1 MANERPKV
9 EPQAIVCAATQ
20 HTLDYW
26 LVCLFGIAN
35 LPLSTRSV
43 QKGAHLMKRLL
54 LLIALLM
61 LLVSLAPGA
70 LAQDDGYTIAFVPGV
85 NPDPFY
91 ITMSTGVY
99 QAAADLGL
107 NIIQQDPE
115 RFDVTVSAPIIE
127 ALIARGDVD
136 ALVTA
141 PNDKEQSIP
150 VLQAAHEAGIPVLTV
165 DTFIGDGNYA
175 DGEVT
180 FPISY
185 IGSDNTQGGYIAC
198 SALADALPEG
208 SKIYVTNTRPGI
220 STTDQREEGCL
231 MAADDRG
238 LVVARVDYN
247 ENSADMAQQQTAAV
261 LQANPDIVGMFATNL
276 FGAVGAGNAIQNA
289 GLQGAVEV
297 ALFDAGEENIQFL
310 RDGIV
315 SLVIAQKPADMG
327 YLGVALATAYLDG
340 VGSIP
345 ARIGTGYAVITI
357 DNVDDPAVS
366 RFIYTSNTTDPAPA
380 LDDSY
385 NLAFVPGV
393 NPDPFYITMSRGV
406 YAAAGRLGINVIQQD
421 PERFDVTVSA
431 PIIEAL
437 IARGDIDSLVT
448 APNDKEQS
456 IPVLQSAHE
465 AGIPVLTVDTFIG
478 DGNYADGEVTFPM
491 TYIGSDNTQGGYI
504 ACSALADALPEG
516 SKIYVTNTRPGIS
529 TTDQREEG
537 CLMAA
542 DARGLVVA
550 RVDYNENSADMAQQQ
565 TAAVLQANPDIVG
578 MFATNLFG
586 AVGAGNAIQNAG
598 LQGAVEVA
606 LFDAGE
612 ENIQFLRDGIVSL
625 VIAQKP
631 ADMGYM
637 GVIAQVANLRGVTSM
652 PARVPTGY
660 AVITIDNVDDPDV
673 ARFIYTG

>member
-1 MANERPKV
+1 
-9 EPQAIVCAATQ
+9 
-20 HTLDYW
+20 
-26 LVCLFGIAN
+26 
-35 LPLSTRSV
+35 
-43 QKGAHLMKRLL
+43 MKRILLLTALL
-54 LLIALLM
+54 LLLA
-61 LLVSLAPGA
+61 SLAPGA

-99 QAAADLGL
+99 QAATDLGL

-150 VLQAAHEAGIPVLTV
+150 VLQSAHEAGIPVLTV

-180 FPISY
+180 FPVSY

-220 STTDQREEGCL
+220 STTDQREQGCL
-231 MAADDRG
+231 MAAEDLGLVVARVDYNENSADMAQQQTAAVLQANPDIVGMFATNLFGAVGAGNAIQNAGLQGAVEVALFDAGEENIQFLRDGVVSLVIAQKPADMGYLGVALATAYLDGVGSIPARVGTGYAVITIDNVDDPDVARFIYTSNTTDPAPALDDSYNLAFVPGVNPDPFYITMSRGVYAAAERLGINVIQQDPERFDVTVSAPIIEALIARGDIDSLVTAPNDKEQSIPVLQSAHEAGIPVLTVDTFIGDGNYADGEVTFPVSYIGSDNTQGGYIACSALADALPEGSKIYVTNTRPGISTTDQREQGCLMAAEDLG

-327 YLGVALATAYLDG
+327 YLGV
-340 VGSIP
+340 
-345 ARIGTGYAVITI
+345 
-357 DNVDDPAVS
+357 
-366 RFIYTSNTTDPAPA
+366 
-380 LDDSY
+380 
-385 NLAFVPGV
+385 
-393 NPDPFYITMSRGV
+393 
-406 YAAAGRLGINVIQQD
+406 
-421 PERFDVTVSA
+421 
-431 PIIEAL
+431 
-437 IARGDIDSLVT
+437 
-448 APNDKEQS
+448 
-456 IPVLQSAHE
+456 
-465 AGIPVLTVDTFIG
+465 
-478 DGNYADGEVTFPM
+478 
-491 TYIGSDNTQGGYI
+491 
-504 ACSALADALPEG
+504 
-516 SKIYVTNTRPGIS
+516 
-529 TTDQREEG
+529 
-537 CLMAA
+537 
-542 DARGLVVA
+542 
-550 RVDYNENSADMAQQQ
+550 
-565 TAAVLQANPDIVG
+565 
-578 MFATNLFG
+578 
-586 AVGAGNAIQNAG
+586 
-598 LQGAVEVA
+598 
-606 LFDAGE
+606 
-612 ENIQFLRDGIVSL
+612 
-625 VIAQKP
+625 
-631 ADMGYM
+631 
-637 GVIAQVANLRGVTSM
+637 IAQVANLRGVTSM

>member
-1 MANERPKV
+1 
-9 EPQAIVCAATQ
+9 
-20 HTLDYW
+20 
-26 LVCLFGIAN
+26 
-35 LPLSTRSV
+35 
-43 QKGAHLMKRLL
+43 MKRLL
-54 LLIALLM
+54 LLTALL
-61 LLVSLAPGA
+61 LLIFSLLPSA
-70 LAQDDGYTIAFVPGV
+70 LADDSYTIAFVPGV

-99 QAAADLGL
+99 QAAADMGVEV
-107 NIIQQDPE
+107 IQQDPE
-115 RFDVTVSAPIIE
+115 RFDVTVSTPIIE
-127 ALIARGDVD
+127 ALIARGDID

-150 VLQAAHEAGIPVLTV
+150 VLQAAHEAGIVVLTV

-231 MAADDRG
+231 AAAADRG

-247 ENSADMAQQQTAAV
+247 ENSADTAQAQTAAVLQANPDIVGMFATNTFGALGAGTAIQNAGLQGAVEVALFDASEENIGFLRDGIVSLVIAQKPADMGYLGLSLATAYLDGVGSIPARIGTGYAVITIDNVDDPNVSRFIYTSNTSDPAPALDESYNLAFVPGVNPDPFYITMSRGVYKAAERMGINVIQQDPERFDVTVSAPIIEALIARGDIDALVTAPNDKEQSIPVLQSAHESGIPVLTVDTFIGDGNYADGEVTFPMTYIGSDNVQGGYIACTALADALPEGSKIYVTNTRPGISTTDQREEGCLNAAADRGLVVARVDYNENSADIAQAQTAAV

-327 YLGVALATAYLDG
+327 YLGVVAQAA
-340 VGSIP
+340 
-345 ARIGTGYAVITI
+345 
-357 DNVDDPAVS
+357 NV
-366 RFIYTSNTTDPAPA
+366 
-380 LDDSY
+380 
-385 NLAFVPGV
+385 
-393 NPDPFYITMSRGV
+393 
-406 YAAAGRLGINVIQQD
+406 
-421 PERFDVTVSA
+421 
-431 PIIEAL
+431 
-437 IARGDIDSLVT
+437 
-448 APNDKEQS
+448 
-456 IPVLQSAHE
+456 
-465 AGIPVLTVDTFIG
+465 
-478 DGNYADGEVTFPM
+478 
-491 TYIGSDNTQGGYI
+491 
-504 ACSALADALPEG
+504 
-516 SKIYVTNTRPGIS
+516 
-529 TTDQREEG
+529 
-537 CLMAA
+537 
-542 DARGLVVA
+542 
-550 RVDYNENSADMAQQQ
+550 
-565 TAAVLQANPDIVG
+565 
-578 MFATNLFG
+578 
-586 AVGAGNAIQNAG
+586 
-598 LQGAVEVA
+598 
-606 LFDAGE
+606 
-612 ENIQFLRDGIVSL
+612 
-625 VIAQKP
+625 
-631 ADMGYM
+631 
-637 GVIAQVANLRGVTSM
+637 RGVTSM

>member
-1 MANERPKV
+1 
-9 EPQAIVCAATQ
+9 
-20 HTLDYW
+20 
-26 LVCLFGIAN
+26 
-35 LPLSTRSV
+35 
-43 QKGAHLMKRLL
+43 MKRLL
-54 LLIALLM
+54 LLTALLL

-91 ITMSTGVY
+91 ITMSTGVN
-99 QAAADLGL
+99 QAATDLGV

-127 ALIARGDVD
+127 ALIARGDID

-150 VLQAAHEAGIPVLTV
+150 VLQAAHESGIVVLTV

-231 MAADDRG
+231 AAAEDRG

-247 ENSADMAQQQTAAV
+247 ENSADTAQAQTAAVLQANPDIVGMFATNTFGALGAGTAIQNAGLQGAVEVALFDASEENIGFLRDGIVSLVIAQKPADMGYLGVSLATAYLDGVGSIPARIGTGYAVITIDNVDDPNVALFIYTSNTSDPAPALDESYNLAFVPGVNPDPFYITMSRGVYSAAGRMGINVIQQDPERFDVTVSAPIIEALIARGDIDALVTAPNDKEQSIPVLQSAHESGIPVLTVDTFIGDGNYADGEVTFPMTYIGSDNVQGGYIACAALADALPEGSKIYVTNTRPGISTTDQREEGCLNAANDRGLVVARVDYNENSADIAQAQTAAV

-327 YLGVALATAYLDG
+327 YLGVVAQAA
-340 VGSIP
+340 
-345 ARIGTGYAVITI
+345 
-357 DNVDDPAVS
+357 NV
-366 RFIYTSNTTDPAPA
+366 
-380 LDDSY
+380 
-385 NLAFVPGV
+385 
-393 NPDPFYITMSRGV
+393 
-406 YAAAGRLGINVIQQD
+406 
-421 PERFDVTVSA
+421 
-431 PIIEAL
+431 
-437 IARGDIDSLVT
+437 
-448 APNDKEQS
+448 
-456 IPVLQSAHE
+456 
-465 AGIPVLTVDTFIG
+465 
-478 DGNYADGEVTFPM
+478 
-491 TYIGSDNTQGGYI
+491 
-504 ACSALADALPEG
+504 
-516 SKIYVTNTRPGIS
+516 
-529 TTDQREEG
+529 
-537 CLMAA
+537 
-542 DARGLVVA
+542 
-550 RVDYNENSADMAQQQ
+550 
-565 TAAVLQANPDIVG
+565 
-578 MFATNLFG
+578 
-586 AVGAGNAIQNAG
+586 
-598 LQGAVEVA
+598 
-606 LFDAGE
+606 
-612 ENIQFLRDGIVSL
+612 
-625 VIAQKP
+625 
-631 ADMGYM
+631 
-637 GVIAQVANLRGVTSM
+637 RGVTSM

>member
-1 MANERPKV
+1 
-9 EPQAIVCAATQ
+9 
-20 HTLDYW
+20 
-26 LVCLFGIAN
+26 
-35 LPLSTRSV
+35 
-43 QKGAHLMKRLL
+43 MKRLVLLTAL
-54 LLIALLM
+54 LLLLT
-61 LLVSLAPGA
+61 SLAPGA

-99 QAAADLGL
+99 QAATDLGL

-150 VLQAAHEAGIPVLTV
+150 VLQSAHEAGIPVLTV

-220 STTDQREEGCL
+220 STTDQREQGCL
-231 MAADDRG
+231 MAAEDRGLVVARVDYNENSADMAQQQTAAVLQANPDIVGMFATNLFGAVGAGNAIQNAGLQGAVEVALFDAGEENIQFLRDGVVSLVIAQKPADMGYLGVALATAYLDGVGSIPARIGTGYAVITIDNVDDPDVARFIYTSNTTDPAPALDDSYNLAFVPGVNPDPFYITMSRGVYAAAERLGINVIQQDPERFDVTVSAPIIEALIARGDIASLVTAPNDKEQSIPVLQSAHEAGIPVLTVDTFIGDGNYADGEVTFPMTYIGSDNTQGGYIACSALADALPEGSKIYVTNTRPGISTTDQREQGCLMAAEDRG

-327 YLGVALATAYLDG
+327 YLGV
-340 VGSIP
+340 
-345 ARIGTGYAVITI
+345 
-357 DNVDDPAVS
+357 
-366 RFIYTSNTTDPAPA
+366 
-380 LDDSY
+380 
-385 NLAFVPGV
+385 
-393 NPDPFYITMSRGV
+393 
-406 YAAAGRLGINVIQQD
+406 
-421 PERFDVTVSA
+421 
-431 PIIEAL
+431 
-437 IARGDIDSLVT
+437 
-448 APNDKEQS
+448 
-456 IPVLQSAHE
+456 
-465 AGIPVLTVDTFIG
+465 
-478 DGNYADGEVTFPM
+478 
-491 TYIGSDNTQGGYI
+491 
-504 ACSALADALPEG
+504 
-516 SKIYVTNTRPGIS
+516 
-529 TTDQREEG
+529 
-537 CLMAA
+537 
-542 DARGLVVA
+542 
-550 RVDYNENSADMAQQQ
+550 
-565 TAAVLQANPDIVG
+565 
-578 MFATNLFG
+578 
-586 AVGAGNAIQNAG
+586 
-598 LQGAVEVA
+598 
-606 LFDAGE
+606 
-612 ENIQFLRDGIVSL
+612 
-625 VIAQKP
+625 
-631 ADMGYM
+631 
-637 GVIAQVANLRGVTSM
+637 IAQVANLRGVTSM

>member
-1 MANERPKV
+1 
-9 EPQAIVCAATQ
+9 
-20 HTLDYW
+20 
-26 LVCLFGIAN
+26 
-35 LPLSTRSV
+35 
-43 QKGAHLMKRLL
+43 MKRLS
-54 LLIALLM
+54 LLIALL
-61 LLVSLAPGA
+61 LLFASLVPGA

-91 ITMSTGVY
+91 ITMSTGVN
-99 QAAADLGL
+99 QAATDLGL
-107 NIIQQDPE
+107 TIIQQDPE

-150 VLQAAHEAGIPVLTV
+150 VLQAAHDAGIPVLTV

-231 MAADDRG
+231 NAAEDRG

-345 ARIGTGYAVITI
+345 ARIGTGYAVITS
-357 DNVDDPAVS
+357 DNVDDPDVA

-406 YAAAGRLGINVIQQD
+406 YAAAERLGITVIQQD

-431 PIIEAL
+431 PII
-437 IARGDIDSLVT
+437 
-448 APNDKEQS
+448 
-456 IPVLQSAHE
+456 
-465 AGIPVLTVDTFIG
+465 
-478 DGNYADGEVTFPM
+478 
-491 TYIGSDNTQGGYI
+491 
-504 ACSALADALPEG
+504 
-516 SKIYVTNTRPGIS
+516 
-529 TTDQREEG
+529 
-537 CLMAA
+537 
-542 DARGLVVA
+542 
-550 RVDYNENSADMAQQQ
+550 
-565 TAAVLQANPDIVG
+565 
-578 MFATNLFG
+578 
-586 AVGAGNAIQNAG
+586 
-598 LQGAVEVA
+598 
-606 LFDAGE
+606 
-612 ENIQFLRDGIVSL
+612 
-625 VIAQKP
+625 
-631 ADMGYM
+631 
-637 GVIAQVANLRGVTSM
+637 
-652 PARVPTGY
+652 
-660 AVITIDNVDDPDV
+660 
-673 ARFIYTG
+673 

>member
-1 MANERPKV
+1 
-9 EPQAIVCAATQ
+9 
-20 HTLDYW
+20 
-26 LVCLFGIAN
+26 
-35 LPLSTRSV
+35 
-43 QKGAHLMKRLL
+43 MKRLS
-54 LLIALLM
+54 LLIALL
-61 LLVSLAPGA
+61 LLFASLVPGA

-91 ITMSTGVY
+91 ITMSTGVN
-99 QAAADLGL
+99 QAATDLGL
-107 NIIQQDPE
+107 TIIQQDPE

-127 ALIARGDVD
+127 ALIARGDI
-136 ALVTA
+136 ASLVTA

-150 VLQAAHEAGIPVLTV
+150 VLQSAHEAGIPVLTV

-180 FPISY
+180 FPMTY

-231 MAADDRG
+231 NAAEDRG

-345 ARIGTGYAVITI
+345 ARIGTGYAVITS
-357 DNVDDPAVS
+357 DNVDDPDVA

-406 YAAAGRLGINVIQQD
+406 YAAAERLGITVIQQD

-437 IARGDIDSLVT
+437 IARGDIASLVT

-537 CLMAA
+537 CLNAA
-542 DARGLVVA
+542 EDRGLVVA

-631 ADMGYM
+631 ADMGYL
-637 GVIAQVANLRGVTSM
+637 GVIAQAANLRGVTSM

-660 AVITIDNVDDPDV
+660 AVITIDNVDDPNV

>member
-1 MANERPKV
+1 
-9 EPQAIVCAATQ
+9 
-20 HTLDYW
+20 
-26 LVCLFGIAN
+26 
-35 LPLSTRSV
+35 
-43 QKGAHLMKRLL
+43 MKRLS
-54 LLIALLM
+54 LLIALL
-61 LLVSLAPGA
+61 LLFASLVPGA

-91 ITMSTGVY
+91 ITMSTGVN
-99 QAAADLGL
+99 QAATDLGL
-107 NIIQQDPE
+107 TIIQQDPE

-150 VLQAAHEAGIPVLTV
+150 VLQAAHDAGIPVLTV

-231 MAADDRG
+231 SAAEDRG

-261 LQANPDIVGMFATNL
+261 LQANPDIVGMFATNT
-276 FGAVGAGNAIQNA
+276 FGALGAGTAIQNA

-297 ALFDAGEENIQFL
+297 ALFDASEENIGFL
-310 RDGIV
+310 NDGIV

-345 ARIGTGYAVITI
+345 ARIGTGYAVITS
-357 DNVDDPAVS
+357 DNVDDPDVA

-406 YAAAGRLGINVIQQD
+406 YAAAERLGITVIQQD

-437 IARGDIDSLVT
+437 IARGDVDALVT

-456 IPVLQSAHE
+456 IPVLQAAHD

-478 DGNYADGEVTFPM
+478 DGNYADGEVTFPIS
-491 TYIGSDNTQGGYI
+491 YIGSDNTQGGYI

-537 CLMAA
+537 CLSAA
-542 DARGLVVA
+542 EDRGLVVA

-578 MFATNLFG
+578 MFATNTFG
-586 AVGAGNAIQNAG
+586 ALGAGTAIQNAG

-606 LFDAGE
+606 LFDASE
-612 ENIQFLRDGIVSL
+612 ENIGFLNDGIVSL

-631 ADMGYM
+631 ADMGYL
-637 GVIAQVANLRGVTSM
+637 GVIAQAANLRGVTSM

-660 AVITIDNVDDPDV
+660 AVITIDNVDDPNV

>member
-1 MANERPKV
+1 
-9 EPQAIVCAATQ
+9 
-20 HTLDYW
+20 
-26 LVCLFGIAN
+26 
-35 LPLSTRSV
+35 
-43 QKGAHLMKRLL
+43 MKRLL
-54 LLIALLM
+54 VLATLLLFVLS
-61 LLVSLAPGA
+61 LVPGVI
-70 LAQDDGYTIAFVPGV
+70 AQDDGYTIAFVPGV

-91 ITMSTGVY
+91 ITMSTGVN
-99 QAAADLGL
+99 QAAADLGVT
-107 NIIQQDPE
+107 IIQQDPE
-115 RFDVTVSAPIIE
+115 RFDVTISAPIIR
-127 ALIARGDVD
+127 ALIARGDID

-150 VLQAAHEAGIPVLTV
+150 VLQDAHEAGIPVLTV

-180 FPISY
+180 FPITY
-185 IGSDNTQGGYIAC
+185 IGSDNVQGGYIAC
-198 SALADALPEG
+198 TALADALPEG

-231 MAADDRG
+231 SAAADRG

-315 SLVIAQKPADMG
+315 SLVIAQKPSDMG

-357 DNVDDPAVS
+357 DNVDDPEVS

-380 LDDSY
+380 LDESY

-406 YAAAGRLGINVIQQD
+406 YDAAGRFGINVIQQD
-421 PERFDVTVSA
+421 PERFDVTVSE
-431 PIIEAL
+431 PIIRAL
-437 IARGDIDSLVT
+437 IARGDINSLVT

-456 IPVLQSAHE
+456 IPVLQDAHE

-491 TYIGSDNTQGGYI
+491 TYIGSDNVQGGYI
-504 ACSALADALPEG
+504 ACSALATVLGEG
-516 SKIYVTNTRPGIS
+516 AKIYVTNTRPGIS

-537 CLMAA
+537 CLNAA
-542 DARGLVVA
+542 NDFGLIVA
-550 RVDYNENSADMAQQQ
+550 RVDYNENSADIAQAQ

-612 ENIQFLRDGIVSL
+612 ENIQFLKDGVVSL

-631 ADMGYM
+631 ADMGYL
-637 GVIAQVANLRGVTSM
+637 GVVAQIAHLRGVTSM

-660 AVITIDNVDDPDV
+660 AIINIDNVDDPDV

>member
-1 MANERPKV
+1 
-9 EPQAIVCAATQ
+9 
-20 HTLDYW
+20 
-26 LVCLFGIAN
+26 
-35 LPLSTRSV
+35 
-43 QKGAHLMKRLL
+43 MKRLL
-54 LLIALLM
+54 LLTALL
-61 LLVSLAPGA
+61 LLLASLAPGA

-99 QAAADLGL
+99 QAATDLGL

-150 VLQAAHEAGIPVLTV
+150 VLQSAHEAGIPVLTV

-180 FPISY
+180 FPVSY

-220 STTDQREEGCL
+220 STTDQREQGCL
-231 MAADDRG
+231 MAAEDRGLVVARVDYNENSADMAQQQTAAVLQANPDIVGMFATNLFGAVGAGNAIQNAGLQGAVEVALFDAGEENIQFLRDGVVSLVIAQKPADMGYLGVALATAYLDGVGSIPARIGTGYAVITIDNVDDPDVARFIYTSNTTDPAPALDDSYNLAFVPGVNPDPFYITMSRGVYAAAERLGINVIQQDPERFDVTVSAPIIEALIARGDVDALVTAPNDKEQSIPVLQSAHEAGIPVLTVDTFIGDGNYADGEVTFPMTYIGSDNTQGGYIACSALADALPEGSKIYVTNTRPGISTTDQREQGCLMAAEDHG

-327 YLGVALATAYLDG
+327 YLGV
-340 VGSIP
+340 
-345 ARIGTGYAVITI
+345 
-357 DNVDDPAVS
+357 
-366 RFIYTSNTTDPAPA
+366 
-380 LDDSY
+380 
-385 NLAFVPGV
+385 
-393 NPDPFYITMSRGV
+393 
-406 YAAAGRLGINVIQQD
+406 
-421 PERFDVTVSA
+421 
-431 PIIEAL
+431 
-437 IARGDIDSLVT
+437 
-448 APNDKEQS
+448 
-456 IPVLQSAHE
+456 
-465 AGIPVLTVDTFIG
+465 
-478 DGNYADGEVTFPM
+478 
-491 TYIGSDNTQGGYI
+491 
-504 ACSALADALPEG
+504 
-516 SKIYVTNTRPGIS
+516 
-529 TTDQREEG
+529 
-537 CLMAA
+537 
-542 DARGLVVA
+542 
-550 RVDYNENSADMAQQQ
+550 
-565 TAAVLQANPDIVG
+565 
-578 MFATNLFG
+578 
-586 AVGAGNAIQNAG
+586 
-598 LQGAVEVA
+598 
-606 LFDAGE
+606 
-612 ENIQFLRDGIVSL
+612 
-625 VIAQKP
+625 
-631 ADMGYM
+631 
-637 GVIAQVANLRGVTSM
+637 IAQVANLRGVTSM

>member
-1 MANERPKV
+1 
-9 EPQAIVCAATQ
+9 
-20 HTLDYW
+20 
-26 LVCLFGIAN
+26 
-35 LPLSTRSV
+35 
-43 QKGAHLMKRLL
+43 MKRLL
-54 LLIALLM
+54 VLATIVLFVM
-61 LLVSLAPGA
+61 SLVPGA
-70 LAQDDGYTIAFVPGV
+70 IAQDDGYTIAFVPGV

-99 QAAADLGL
+99 QAAADLGV

-115 RFDVTVSAPIIE
+115 RFDVTIQTPIIQ
-127 ALIARGDVD
+127 ALISRGDID
-136 ALVTA
+136 ALITA
-141 PNDKEQSIP
+141 PNDIEQSIP
-150 VLQAAHEAGIPVLTV
+150 VLQDAHDAGIPVLTV

-185 IGSDNTQGGYIAC
+185 IGSDNVQGGYIAC
-198 SALADALPEG
+198 TALADALPEG
-208 SKIYVTNTRPGI
+208 SKIYVSNVRPGI

-231 MAADDRG
+231 AAAEDRG

-247 ENSADMAQQQTAAV
+247 ENSADIAQTQTAAV

-276 FGAVGAGNAIQNA
+276 FGALGAGTAIQNA

-297 ALFDAGEENIQFL
+297 ALFDAGEANIQFL

-327 YLGVALATAYLDG
+327 YLGVAMATAYLDG
-340 VGSIP
+340 VGSVP
-345 ARIGTGYAVITI
+345 ARIGTGYAVITAE
-357 DNVDDPAVS
+357 NVDDPDVA
-366 RFIYTSNTTDPAPA
+366 RFIYTSNTSDPAPA

-406 YAAAGRLGINVIQQD
+406 YRAAGRLGINVIQQD
-421 PERFDVTVSA
+421 PERFDVTIQT
-431 PIIEAL
+431 PIIQAL
-437 IARGDIDSLVT
+437 ISRGDIDSLVT
-448 APNDKEQS
+448 APNDIEQS
-456 IPVLQSAHE
+456 IPVLQDAHD

-478 DGNYADGEVTFPM
+478 DGNYADGEVTFPIS
-491 TYIGSDNTQGGYI
+491 YIGSDNVQGGYI
-504 ACSALADALPEG
+504 ACTALADALPEG
-516 SKIYVTNTRPGIS
+516 SKIYVSNVRPGIS

-537 CLMAA
+537 CLAA
-542 DARGLVVA
+542 AEDRGLVVA
-550 RVDYNENSADMAQQQ
+550 RVDYNENSADIAQTQ

-637 GVIAQVANLRGVTSM
+637 GVIAQIANMRGVTSM
-652 PARVPTGY
+652 PARIGTGY

-673 ARFIYTG
+673 ARFIYSGD

>member
-1 MANERPKV
+1 
-9 EPQAIVCAATQ
+9 
-20 HTLDYW
+20 
-26 LVCLFGIAN
+26 
-35 LPLSTRSV
+35 
-43 QKGAHLMKRLL
+43 MKRLL
-54 LLIALLM
+54 VLATLLLFVLS
-61 LLVSLAPGA
+61 LVPGA
-70 LAQDDGYTIAFVPGV
+70 IAQDDGYTIAFVPGV

-91 ITMSTGVY
+91 ITMSTGVN
-99 QAAADLGL
+99 QAAADLGVT
-107 NIIQQDPE
+107 IIQQDPE
-115 RFDVTVSAPIIE
+115 RFDVTISAPIIR
-127 ALIARGDVD
+127 ALIARGDID

-150 VLQAAHEAGIPVLTV
+150 VLQDAHEAGIPVLTV

-180 FPISY
+180 FPITY
-185 IGSDNTQGGYIAC
+185 IGSDNVQGGYIAC
-198 SALADALPEG
+198 TALADALPEG

-231 MAADDRG
+231 SAAADRG

-315 SLVIAQKPADMG
+315 SLVIAQKPSDMG

-357 DNVDDPAVS
+357 DNVDDPEVS

-380 LDDSY
+380 LDESY

-406 YAAAGRLGINVIQQD
+406 YGAAGRFGINVIQQD
-421 PERFDVTVSA
+421 PERFDVTVSE
-431 PIIEAL
+431 PIIRAL
-437 IARGDIDSLVT
+437 ISRGDINSLVT

-456 IPVLQSAHE
+456 IPVLQDAHE

-491 TYIGSDNTQGGYI
+491 TYIGSDNVHGGYI
-504 ACSALADALPEG
+504 ACSALATVLGEG
-516 SKIYVTNTRPGIS
+516 AKIYVTNTRPGIS

-537 CLMAA
+537 CLNAA
-542 DARGLVVA
+542 NDFGLIVA
-550 RVDYNENSADMAQQQ
+550 RVDYNENSADIAQAQ

-612 ENIQFLRDGIVSL
+612 ENIQFLKDGVVSL

-631 ADMGYM
+631 ADMGYL
-637 GVIAQVANLRGVTSM
+637 GVVAQIAHLRGVTSM
-652 PARVPTGY
+652 PARIPTGY

>member
-1 MANERPKV
+1 
-9 EPQAIVCAATQ
+9 
-20 HTLDYW
+20 
-26 LVCLFGIAN
+26 
-35 LPLSTRSV
+35 
-43 QKGAHLMKRLL
+43 MKRLL
-54 LLIALLM
+54 LLTALLL
-61 LLVSLAPGA
+61 LLVSLLPGA

-91 ITMSTGVY
+91 ITMSTGVN
-99 QAAADLGL
+99 QAATDLGV

-127 ALIARGDVD
+127 ALIARGDID

-150 VLQAAHEAGIPVLTV
+150 VLQAAHESGIVVLTV

-231 MAADDRG
+231 AAAEDRG

-247 ENSADMAQQQTAAV
+247 ENSADTAQAQTAAVLQANPDIVGMFATNTFGALGAGTAIQNAGLQGAVEVALFDASEENIGFLRDGIVSLVIAQKPADMGYLGVSLATAYLDGVGSIPARIGTGYAVITIDNVDDPDVARFIYTSNTSDPAPALDMDYNLAFVPGVNPDPFYITMSRGVYSAAGRMGINVIQQDPERFDVTVSAPIIEALIARGDIDALVTAPNDKEQSIPVLQSAHESGIPVLTVDTFIGDGNYADGEVTFPMTYIGSDNVQGGYIACAALADALPEGSKIYVTNTRPGISTTDQREEGCLNAANDRGLVVARVDYNENSADIAQAQTAAV

-327 YLGVALATAYLDG
+327 YLGVVAQAA
-340 VGSIP
+340 
-345 ARIGTGYAVITI
+345 
-357 DNVDDPAVS
+357 NV
-366 RFIYTSNTTDPAPA
+366 
-380 LDDSY
+380 
-385 NLAFVPGV
+385 
-393 NPDPFYITMSRGV
+393 
-406 YAAAGRLGINVIQQD
+406 
-421 PERFDVTVSA
+421 
-431 PIIEAL
+431 
-437 IARGDIDSLVT
+437 
-448 APNDKEQS
+448 
-456 IPVLQSAHE
+456 
-465 AGIPVLTVDTFIG
+465 
-478 DGNYADGEVTFPM
+478 
-491 TYIGSDNTQGGYI
+491 
-504 ACSALADALPEG
+504 
-516 SKIYVTNTRPGIS
+516 
-529 TTDQREEG
+529 
-537 CLMAA
+537 
-542 DARGLVVA
+542 
-550 RVDYNENSADMAQQQ
+550 
-565 TAAVLQANPDIVG
+565 
-578 MFATNLFG
+578 
-586 AVGAGNAIQNAG
+586 
-598 LQGAVEVA
+598 
-606 LFDAGE
+606 
-612 ENIQFLRDGIVSL
+612 
-625 VIAQKP
+625 
-631 ADMGYM
+631 
-637 GVIAQVANLRGVTSM
+637 RGVTSM

>member
-1 MANERPKV
+1 
-9 EPQAIVCAATQ
+9 
-20 HTLDYW
+20 
-26 LVCLFGIAN
+26 
-35 LPLSTRSV
+35 
-43 QKGAHLMKRLL
+43 MKRLL
-54 LLIALLM
+54 LLIALLA
-61 LLVSLAPGA
+61 LAFSIAPGA

-99 QAAADLGL
+99 QAATDLGHSV
-107 NIIQQDPE
+107 IQQDPE

-127 ALIARGDVD
+127 ALIARGDID

-150 VLQAAHEAGIPVLTV
+150 VLQAAHDAGIVVLTV

-231 MAADDRG
+231 AAADDRG

-247 ENSADMAQQQTAAV
+247 ENSADTAQAQTAAV
-261 LQANPDIVGMFATNL
+261 LQANPDIVGMFATNT
-276 FGAVGAGNAIQNA
+276 FGALGAGTAIQNA

-297 ALFDAGEENIQFL
+297 ALFDASEENIGFL

-327 YLGVALATAYLDG
+327 YLGVAMATAYLDG
-340 VGSIP
+340 VGSVP
-345 ARIGTGYAVITI
+345 ARIGTGYAVIDI
-357 DNVDDPAVS
+357 SNVDDPDVA
-366 RFIYTSNTTDPAPA
+366 RFIYTSNTSDPAPA

-437 IARGDIDSLVT
+437 IARGDIASLVT

-465 AGIPVLTVDTFIG
+465 SGIPVLTVDTFIG
-478 DGNYADGEVTFPM
+478 DGNYADGEVTFPL

-542 DARGLVVA
+542 EDRGLVVA

-637 GVIAQVANLRGVTSM
+637 GVIAQVANMRGVTST